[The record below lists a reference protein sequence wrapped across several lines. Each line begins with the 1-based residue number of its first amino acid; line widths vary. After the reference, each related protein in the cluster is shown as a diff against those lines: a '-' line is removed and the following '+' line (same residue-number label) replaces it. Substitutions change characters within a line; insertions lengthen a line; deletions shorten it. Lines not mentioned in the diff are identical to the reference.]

1 MEFELGSPTYAGTIN
16 IDLKKPRN
24 DNILN
29 QLTDIVSTIRNEG
42 MNKSEKIGAITR
54 VEEDVN
60 IAMTHYDSF
69 RGKIGARQNTITDV
83 LQSNEALSNIKKES
97 KANVSEIDAFE
108 AASNLVVANNQLT
121 VSRQIYS
128 NLTKQSLF
136 DYI

>member
-1 MEFELGSPTYAGTIN
+1 
-16 IDLKKPRN
+16 
-24 DNILN
+24 
-29 QLTDIVSTIRNEG
+29 
-42 MNKSEKIGAITR
+42 
-54 VEEDVN
+54 
-60 IAMTHYDSF
+60 MTHYDSY